1 MLLVFFVF
9 LFFSLLN
16 STGFHKDPGIWKFSN
31 SFIFGHNFAKE
42 MKFFIRDTKKRTAT
56 EDVFDKQLQWEILKI
71 RKLSICYSTVIGK
84 EKIKKKHES
93 EIN

>member
-1 MLLVFFVF
+1 
-9 LFFSLLN
+9 
-16 STGFHKDPGIWKFSN
+16 
-31 SFIFGHNFAKE
+31 

-56 EDVFDKQLQWEILKI
+56 EDVIDKQLQWEILKI

-84 EKIKKKHES
+84 KTIKKKHEL